1 MSVTSSD
8 KCLHEAATISTAWV
22 GGGGVGV
29 RPRFAASGPKARV
42 RARPGAGRGH
52 SQSGRCPRENVFLS
66 KHQFPC
72 YRRSPEVQGVVP

>member
-52 SQSGRCPRENVFLS
+52 SQSGRCPREVGFVSRPLS
-66 KHQFPC
+66 YKPYKH
-72 YRRSPEVQGVVP
+72 SP